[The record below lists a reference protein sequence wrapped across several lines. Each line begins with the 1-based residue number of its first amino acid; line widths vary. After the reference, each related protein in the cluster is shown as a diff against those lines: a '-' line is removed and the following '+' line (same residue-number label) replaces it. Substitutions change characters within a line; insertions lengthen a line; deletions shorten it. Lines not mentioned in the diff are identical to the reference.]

1 MGQSGLT
8 ALLQYGLTPFP
19 CRLLLRHFH
28 RVTYLARRGAAA
40 LGLIWLVLTLTFVLL
55 QAAPGDAADLLVPPD
70 ASPEVAQQ
78 LRQELGLDQSLPQQ
92 YGRWLGNLL
101 RGDFGES
108 FRRREPVRQM
118 LIEALPIS
126 IWLGSLSLLLT
137 FVIGIVIGALQAAR
151 RDTWL
156 DRTMTGLTTAVY
168 AAPSYW
174 LALTAVAVFTYGL
187 SRVGAPPWLRL
198 PAFGL
203 TSPASD
209 LTGVA
214 MLPDLLRHSV
224 LPIAVLAAVGAA
236 GIARYARTSF
246 LDLSRSEWVR
256 TARAKGLGPRTVMFR
271 HLLANALPPLVVL
284 LMLALP
290 GVVAGSVFVESI
302 FAWPGMGR
310 VMLEAINARDYPVVM
325 GATVVYAGIVV
336 LANAASDLLLHAVDP
351 RRRV

>member
-1 MGQSGLT
+1 M
-8 ALLQYGLTPFP
+8 
-19 CRLLLRHFH
+19 
-28 RVTYLARRGAAA
+28 TYLARRVIAA
-40 LGLIWLVLTLTFVLL
+40 LALIWLVVSLTFVLL
-55 QAAPGDAADLLVPPD
+55 HAAPGDAADLLVAPD

-78 LRQELGLDQSLPQQ
+78 LRLELGLDRPLALQ

-108 FRRREPVRQM
+108 FRRREPV
-118 LIEALPIS
+118 LTILGSALPVS
-126 IWLGSLSLLLT
+126 LWLGSLSLALT
-137 FVIGIVIGALQAAR
+137 FLVGVSVGALQASR
-151 RDTWL
+151 RDRPL
-156 DRTMTGLTTAVY
+156 DRLLTGLTTAVY

-187 SRVGAPPWLRL
+187 SRIGAPAWIRL
-198 PAFGL
+198 PAFGV
-203 TSPASD
+203 TSPATD
-209 LTGVA
+209 ATGISV
-214 MLPDLLRHSV
+214 LPDLLRHSI

-236 GIARYARTSF
+236 GIARYARTAV
-246 LDLSRSEWVR
+246 LDLARSEWVR
-256 TARAKGLGPRTVMFR
+256 TARAKGLGRKRVLFR
-271 HLLANALPPLVVL
+271 HVLANALPPLVVL

-325 GATVVYAGIVV
+325 GATVVYAAIVV
-336 LANAASDLLLHAVDP
+336 LANAASDVILHVVDP